1 VQKIFG
7 RKYFVI
13 SLVFHTYSFCLVAPS
28 RAASKASG
36 SFFSPPGQLASR

>member
-7 RKYFVI
+7 
-13 SLVFHTYSFCLVAPS
+13 LAPS

-36 SFFSPPGQLASR
+36 GFFTPPTQMSQR